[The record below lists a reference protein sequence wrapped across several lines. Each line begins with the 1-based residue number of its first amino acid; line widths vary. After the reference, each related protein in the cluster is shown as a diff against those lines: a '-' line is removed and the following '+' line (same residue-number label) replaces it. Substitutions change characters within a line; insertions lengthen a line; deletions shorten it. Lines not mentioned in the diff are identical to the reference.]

1 MPRKY
6 TKKKGRKIKRG
17 GTLTKTL
24 SDGENIMNDEII
36 ILKNRLDELEM
47 KLEICCRD
55 MVQGANT
62 IQRVYRGHQGR
73 NTFKQT
79 RRTMK
84 PNVTDALLDLPQ
96 DVGDLITSQVTKYK
110 KGMTYDEFVQYIK
123 NKDLYGCF
131 NIISSN
137 LFQGK
142 EIVGVFTH
150 GKIGNKLNRL
160 IHGLSSGVLEPPP
173 INLSETHEK
182 IHNCLMKLETSRH
195 EIDIILFSW
204 FQNISKGETNYI
216 HIDDLNK
223 LTTMNND
230 FSNRLKPQTWVRILK
245 ELYKNLPEYREENLR
260 EAYQYYIEQWNKLYL

>member
-6 TKKKGRKIKRG
+6 TKKKGIKNIKRG

-110 KGMTYDEFVQYIK
+110 KGMTYDEFVQYLQ
-123 NKDLYGCF
+123 NKGLYNCF
-131 NIISSN
+131 NMISLSALTSETVRLIWKNSNSFDSYYECGSRLDDLSEHNRTVSIIFTWYQATEAQVIN
-137 LFQGK
+137 INDLDRIFK
-142 EIVGVFTH
+142 LDNERPGVFTQEEAT
-150 GKIGNKLNRL
+150 RL
-160 IHGLSSGVLEPPP
+160 
-173 INLSETHEK
+173 
-182 IHNCLMKLETSRH
+182 
-195 EIDIILFSW
+195 
-204 FQNISKGETNYI
+204 SKEY
-216 HIDDLNK
+216 H
-223 LTTMNND
+223 
-230 FSNRLKPQTWVRILK
+230 
-245 ELYKNLPEYREENLR
+245 KNLPEYREENLR
-260 EAYQYYIEQWNKLYL
+260 EAYQYYIEQWNKLYF